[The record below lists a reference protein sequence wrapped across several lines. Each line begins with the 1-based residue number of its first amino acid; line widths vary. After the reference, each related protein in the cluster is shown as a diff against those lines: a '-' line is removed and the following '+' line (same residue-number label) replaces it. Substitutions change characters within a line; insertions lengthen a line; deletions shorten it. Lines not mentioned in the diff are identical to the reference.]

1 MNVATGSLSPS
12 QRHGRGRGLVALCFV
27 LLITGLFNNP
37 PWKGYSSERR
47 IEFNTEPVRIA
58 ASLQRDGEFA
68 NPFATPAGSTA
79 QIAPGLPFLQYLIL
93 RLLGDGSGGW
103 LAIRCLAALALSC
116 QLALLPWLAPQ
127 FGYSVQKGV
136 LASVFGLLVKP
147 GLEEQWEAHI
157 AGLAAI
163 LLTAA
168 ACIWLKRTGTT
179 AWAWTVGVL
188 AGLAACFNPVIGAV
202 YLAWVIG
209 AGRSSGFLNRR
220 VLPLWLLPLLILAP
234 WSLRNAVVMGGLV
247 PVRDNLG
254 LELYVSFN
262 DCARYGFRENM
273 RISCIQNFHP
283 NSSIEEALAVGSLG
297 EYRYNRDRLRRAVTW
312 ASLHPAR
319 AAGLTAQ
326 RIWYFWFPSEYGL
339 QGYGQQRIRMLA
351 LHALTITSFFG
362 VYCSLRRRRPSDFYI
377 LSWVVIFPLIYY
389 LVQFDYRYR
398 YPILWATWLLA
409 ADGILLAIASIGATS
424 FLFRRAGDVRHAA
437 GSMLS
442 S

>member
-1 MNVATGSLSPS
+1 MACDPLFGCTGAQL
-12 QRHGRGRGLVALCFV
+12 
-27 LLITGLFNNP
+27 
-37 PWKGYSSERR
+37 
-47 IEFNTEPVRIA
+47 
-58 ASLQRDGEFA
+58 
-68 NPFATPAGSTA
+68 PAGAVTVARAAIRIFGPKRRAGVGIWIVSQTRTGGTVGSA
-79 QIAPGLPFLQYLIL
+79 HRGARGNSI
-93 RLLGDGSGGW
+93 DSGGLY
-103 LAIRCLAALALSC
+103 LAETSR
-116 QLALLPWLAPQ
+116 P
-127 FGYSVQKGV
+127 
-136 LASVFGLLVKP
+136 
-147 GLEEQWEAHI
+147 
-157 AGLAAI
+157 
-163 LLTAA
+163 
-168 ACIWLKRTGTT
+168 T

-247 PVRDNLG
+247 PVRDNVG

>member
-168 ACIWLKRTGTT
+168 ACIWLKRTGQPR
-179 AWAWTVGVL
+179 GRGPL
-188 AGLAACFNPVIGAV
+188 A
-202 YLAWVIG
+202 YW
-209 AGRSSGFLNRR
+209 R
-220 VLPLWLLPLLILAP
+220 VLPPALIPSSGLSIWRGLLAP
-234 WSLRNAVVMGGLV
+234 AV
-247 PVRDNLG
+247 PVAFSTGASCR
-254 LELYVSFN
+254 S
-262 DCARYGFRENM
+262 GFCR
-273 RISCIQNFHP
+273 S
-283 NSSIEEALAVGSLG
+283 
-297 EYRYNRDRLRRAVTW
+297 
-312 ASLHPAR
+312 
-319 AAGLTAQ
+319 
-326 RIWYFWFPSEYGL
+326 
-339 QGYGQQRIRMLA
+339 
-351 LHALTITSFFG
+351 
-362 VYCSLRRRRPSDFYI
+362 
-377 LSWVVIFPLIYY
+377 
-389 LVQFDYRYR
+389 
-398 YPILWATWLLA
+398 
-409 ADGILLAIASIGATS
+409 
-424 FLFRRAGDVRHAA
+424 
-437 GSMLS
+437 
-442 S
+442 